1 VAAALGAIIGM
12 DQNLAIQL
20 VIQGLLLGGIYGLI
34 ALGLS
39 LIFGVM
45 GVINFA
51 HGQMMVMAMYVS
63 YWIFVLLGIDPYLSL
78 VIVAAVIF
86 VLGYLIQSTVVNR
99 ILDYPEAMQV
109 LPLVS
114 MGLILENLAL
124 LLWGPDHRSPQTAL
138 SLEALWIGP
147 VMIDVSRLIA
157 FALAILIT
165 ILIFI
170 FLKKTDIG
178 KSIRAASDNRTAAIL
193 VGINVN
199 RIYNASFA
207 LGAATTAAAG
217 VLLLPIM
224 PISPYMGHDF
234 TLIAFIVV
242 ILGGMGN
249 LIGALIGGLI
259 LGVAESASTLFLP
272 ATLKHAVSFSI
283 LIIIMLFRPQGIF
296 GGKK

>member
-1 VAAALGAIIGM
+1 MDLSLAL
-12 DQNLAIQL
+12 QLAIQG
-20 VIQGLLLGGIYGLI
+20 ILLGGIYGLI

-51 HGQMMVMAMYVS
+51 HGQMMVMGMYVS

-78 VIVAAVIF
+78 VVVAAVIF

-99 ILDYPEAMQV
+99 ILNYPEAIQV

-124 LLWGPDHRSPQTAL
+124 LLWGPDYRSPQTAL
-138 SLEALWIGP
+138 ALKTYWIGP
-147 VMIDVSRLIA
+147 VMLDVSRLIA
-157 FALAILIT
+157 FTLAIFITFLIVV
-165 ILIFI
+165 
-170 FLKKTDIG
+170 FLKKSNTG
-178 KSIRAASDNRTAAIL
+178 KCIRAAADNRAGAVL
-193 VGINVN
+193 VGINVD
-199 RIYNASFA
+199 RIYNMSFA

-217 VLLLPIM
+217 VLLLPLM
-224 PISPYMGHDF
+224 PLSPHLGHDF
-234 TLIAFIVV
+234 TLTAFIVV

-249 LIGALIGGLI
+249 LIGALVGGLI
-259 LGVAESASTLFLP
+259 LGLAESLSTLFLP
-272 ATLKHAVSFSI
+272 ATLKQVVSFSI
-283 LIIIMLFRPQGIF
+283 LIIIMLFRPQGLF

>member
-1 VAAALGAIIGM
+1 MDVTHAL
-12 DQNLAIQL
+12 QL
-20 VIQGLLLGGIYGLI
+20 IVQGTLLGGIYGLI
-34 ALGLS
+34 AMGLS

-63 YWIFVLLGIDPYLSL
+63 YWMFVILGLDPYLSL
-78 VIVAAVIF
+78 IFAAASIF
-86 VLGYLIQSTVVNR
+86 ILGYLIQSTIVNR

-114 MGLILENLAL
+114 VGLILENLAL

-138 SLEALWIGP
+138 ALKTIWIGN

-157 FALAILIT
+157 FTLAIVITVVIFT
-165 ILIFI
+165 ILR
-170 FLKKTDIG
+170 KTNIG
-178 KSIRAASDNRTAAIL
+178 KCIRAASDNRTGAIL
-193 VGINVN
+193 VGIDVK

-207 LGAATTAAAG
+207 LGAATTGAAG
-217 VLLLPIM
+217 VLLLPLM
-224 PISPYMGHDF
+224 PLSPHMGHDF
-234 TLIAFIVV
+234 TLTAFIVV

-249 LIGALIGGLI
+249 LIGALVGGLI
-259 LGVAESASTLFLP
+259 LGVAESMATLILP
-272 ATLKHAVSFSI
+272 ATLKQVVSFSI
-283 LIIIMLFRPQGIF
+283 LIIIMLFRPQGLF

>member
-1 VAAALGAIIGM
+1 M
-12 DQNLAIQL
+12 DVNLALQL
-20 VIQGLLLGGIYGLI
+20 TAQGILLGGIYGLI

-51 HGQMMVMAMYVS
+51 HGQLMVMAMYVS

-114 MGLILENLAL
+114 MGLILENTAL
-124 LLWGPDHRSPQTAL
+124 LLWGPDYRSPQTAL
-138 SLEALWIGP
+138 GLETLWVGP

-170 FLKKTDIG
+170 FLKKTNIG
-178 KSIRAASDNRTAAIL
+178 KCIRAASDNRTGAIL
-193 VGINVN
+193 VGIDVD
-199 RIYNASFA
+199 RIYNTSFA

-217 VLLLPIM
+217 VLLLPLM
-224 PISPYMGHDF
+224 PISPYLGHDF
-234 TLIAFIVV
+234 TLTAFIVV

-249 LIGALIGGLI
+249 LIGALVGGLI
-259 LGVAESASTLFLP
+259 LGVAESVSTLFLP

-283 LIIIMLFRPQGIF
+283 LIIIMLFRPQGLF

>member
-1 VAAALGAIIGM
+1 M
-12 DQNLAIQL
+12 DQNLALQL
-20 VIQGLLLGGIYGLI
+20 IIQGILLGGIYGLI

-86 VLGYLIQSTVVNR
+86 ALGYLIQASVVNR

-124 LLWGPDHRSPQTAL
+124 LFWGPDHRSPQTAL
-138 SLEALWIGP
+138 SLETLWIGP
-147 VMIDVSRLIA
+147 IMIDVSRLIA
-157 FALAILIT
+157 FILAIFIT

-170 FLKKTDIG
+170 FLKKTSLG
-178 KSIRAASDNRTAAIL
+178 KSIRAASDNRTGAIL
-193 VGINVN
+193 VGINVD
-199 RIYNASFA
+199 RINNASFA

-217 VLLLPIM
+217 VLLLPLM
-224 PISPYMGHDF
+224 PISPHMGHDF
-234 TLIAFIVV
+234 TLTAFIVV

-259 LGVAESASTLFLP
+259 LGIAESVSTLFLP
-272 ATLKHAVSFSI
+272 ATLKQVVSFSI
-283 LIIIMLFRPQGIF
+283 LIIIMLFRPQGLF

>member
-1 VAAALGAIIGM
+1 M
-12 DQNLAIQL
+12 SNLAIQL
-20 VIQGLLLGGIYGLI
+20 IIQGILLGGIYGLI
-34 ALGLS
+34 AMGLS

-51 HGQMMVMAMYVS
+51 HGQFMVIAMYVS

-78 VIVAAVIF
+78 VIVAAIIF
-86 VLGYLIQSTVVNR
+86 LLGYVIQSNLVNR
-99 ILDYPEAMQV
+99 ILDYPEAIQV

-114 MGLILENLAL
+114 LGLILENAAL
-124 LLWGPDHRSPQTAL
+124 LFWGPDPRSPQTAL
-138 SLEALWIGP
+138 GLETLWIGE

-157 FALAILIT
+157 FVVAFIIT
-165 ILIFI
+165 ALIFI
-170 FLKKTDIG
+170 FLKKTNIG
-178 KSIRAASDNRTAAIL
+178 KSIRAASDNRMGAIL
-193 VGINVN
+193 VGIDVD
-199 RIYNASFA
+199 RIYNFSFG

-224 PISPYMGHDF
+224 PLSPHIGHDF
-234 TLIAFIVV
+234 TLTAFIVV

-249 LIGALIGGLI
+249 LIGALVGGLI

-272 ATLKHAVSFSI
+272 ATLKHAVSFGI
-283 LIIIMLFRPQGIF
+283 LIIIMLFRPQGLF

>member
-1 VAAALGAIIGM
+1 M
-12 DQNLAIQL
+12 DSNLALQL
-20 VIQGLLLGGIYGLI
+20 TVQGVLLGGIYGLI

-63 YWIFVLLGIDPYLSL
+63 YWIFVLLGLDPYLSL
-78 VIVAAVIF
+78 VIVAGIIF

-114 MGLILENLAL
+114 MGLILENIAL
-124 LLWGPDHRSPQTAL
+124 LFWGPDHRSPQTAL
-138 SLEALWIGP
+138 SLETLWVGP

-157 FALAILIT
+157 FGLAILIT

-170 FLKKTDIG
+170 FLRKTDIG
-178 KSIRAASDNRTAAIL
+178 KRIRAASDNRTGAIL
-193 VGINVN
+193 VGINVD
-199 RIYNASFA
+199 RINNTSFA

-217 VLLLPIM
+217 VLLLPLM
-224 PISPYMGHDF
+224 PVSPHIGHDF
-234 TLIAFIVV
+234 TLTAFIVV

-249 LIGALIGGLI
+249 LMGALVGGFI
-259 LGVAESASTLFLP
+259 LGVAESTSTLFLP
-272 ATLKHAVSFSI
+272 ATLKQVVSFSI
-283 LIIIMLFRPQGIF
+283 LIIIMLFRPQGLF